1 MGSKLAGV
9 AVLVTRPQPQG
20 QALSERLAALG
31 ADAFAVPTIEI
42 EPLPLTAELRTTLE
56 TLPQADWLVFVS
68 RNAVRYGL
76 QRMREL
82 GLDPVAAAVAAVG
95 PGSAAAL
102 AAAGIEVALQ
112 PQTGFD
118 SEALLAL
125 PQWQDLTGADVVIL
139 RGLGGRQLLGQTLAA
154 RGAQVRY
161 AELYRRRR
169 PQTELAPALRRWR
182 QAPRRLLIVTSGEGL
197 DNLLAMAGDEQ
208 RPALMSAALITVS
221 ERVAGVARAQG
232 FEGPVVVAPRPDN
245 DGLLQAVLS
254 VIEKDGD

>member
-1 MGSKLAGV
+1 VTVLAGV

-31 ADAFAVPTIEI
+31 ADAVAVPTIEI
-42 EPLPLTAELRTTLE
+42 EPLPLTAQLRAVLE
-56 TLPQADWLVFVS
+56 TLPRVDWLVFVS

-82 GLDPVAAAVAAVG
+82 GLASPAAVAAVG

-102 AAAGIEVALQ
+102 AAEGVEVALQ

-125 PQWQDLTGADVVIL
+125 PQWQDLRGAEVVIL
-139 RGLGGRQLLGQTLAA
+139 RGVGGRELLGGTLAA
-154 RGAQVRY
+154 RGARVRY

-169 PQTELAPALRRWR
+169 PPLDLAPALERWR
-182 QAPRRLLIVTSGEGL
+182 QLPRRALIVTSGEGL

-208 RPALMSAALITVS
+208 RPVLTAATLITVS
-221 ERVAGVARAQG
+221 ERVAEAARAQG
-232 FEGPVVVAPRPDN
+232 FQGPVVVASRPDN
-245 DGLLQAVLS
+245 DGLIEAVLS
-254 VIEKDGD
+254 VTEKDGD